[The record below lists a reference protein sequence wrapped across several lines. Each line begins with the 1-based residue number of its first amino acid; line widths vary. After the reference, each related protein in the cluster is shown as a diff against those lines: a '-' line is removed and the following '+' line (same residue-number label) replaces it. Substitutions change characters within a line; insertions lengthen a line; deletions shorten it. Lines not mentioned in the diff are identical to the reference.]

1 MMSILYMDI
10 LNQLEKGVL
19 RAASYINGQWEVHA
33 EVKEKILEVF
43 RTSPIAVK
51 GGFRDKEA
59 FIHPVH
65 FDQDSGIRMPP
76 GGSSVRRGCFLA
88 KGVVIMP
95 PSYINVGAY
104 VDQDSMIDSHV
115 LVGSCAQI
123 GKRVHLSA
131 GVSVG
136 GVLEPIGSRPVI
148 IEDDVFIGAGSVLVE
163 GVLVKSHAVLGMG
176 VRLSGTLPI
185 YDMVHKTIYRGE
197 VPSRAVVVAG
207 SRGLSGEFAHQHDVS
222 LQCAVIIKYRD
233 EGTEAKVVLE
243 NVLRER

>member
-1 MMSILYMDI
+1 
-10 LNQLEKGVL
+10 
-19 RAASYINGQWEVHA
+19 
-33 EVKEKILEVF
+33 
-43 RTSPIAVK
+43 
-51 GGFRDKEA
+51 
-59 FIHPVH
+59 
-65 FDQDSGIRMPP
+65 
-76 GGSSVRRGCFLA
+76 
-88 KGVVIMP
+88 MP

-243 NVLRER
+243 NVLREK